1 MTDYARSFAPIAP
14 VCLSCGEPLPESRA
28 KTRRY
33 CSASCRTTA
42 YNLRVAERLAPLRA
56 ARTSELPSWVSTPSG
71 EVPVLSQTRAALKE
85 IGATLAALAHRVEAE
100 ESALRRDLDRV
111 RARVS
116 KHQGLERELAQTRHH
131 LAEREAELRQLRQM
145 LAERE
150 SRPPPASDAQP
161 TPPPTALTTF
171 PSLSVPERLLDGI
184 ALLTHQLDFVRRFAR
199 AQAQRGESEVVTGF
213 AVGLDLIHAH
223 LCAATT
229 KLDALLSSPDAV
241 VPPAA
246 LRWTLVHDILPAFD
260 DLYRCVRA
268 LRGSASSQRIDS
280 LCEAVEWVFA
290 CFVGV
295 LERRGV
301 VLLYPLGSPFNPH
314 EHEASALVENAALPP
329 GSVAD
334 VIHVGVGLDGVLLRP
349 ARVVVVAARSVA
361 SSP

>member
-1 MTDYARSFAPIAP
+1 MTDHARPLAPLAV

-56 ARTSELPSWVSTPSG
+56 ARTSDLPSWVSTPSG
-71 EVPVLSQTRAALKE
+71 EVPVLSQTRAALHE
-85 IGATLAALAHRVEAE
+85 VGATLAALAHRVEAE

-116 KHQGLERELAQTRHH
+116 KQQGLERELAQTRQC
-131 LAEREAELRQLRQM
+131 LAEREAELRQLRQL

-150 SRPPPASDAQP
+150 SRPSPATDAQP
-161 TPPPTALTTF
+161 KPTTLTAF
-171 PSLSVPERLLDGI
+171 PALSVPERLLDGVG
-184 ALLTHQLDFVRRFAR
+184 LLTHQLDFVRRFAR
-199 AQAQRGESEVVTGF
+199 AQAQRGESKVVTGF

-223 LCAATT
+223 LCAAAT
-229 KLDALLSSPDAV
+229 KLDELLRSGDAV

-246 LRWTLVHDILPAFD
+246 LRWTLVHDILPALD
-260 DLYRCVRA
+260 DLYRCVSA
-268 LRGSASSQRIDS
+268 LHGAASSPRIDP
-280 LCEAVEWVFA
+280 LREAVEWVFA

-314 EHEASALVENAALPP
+314 EHDASALVENASLPP
-329 GSVAD
+329 GSIAE
-334 VIHVGVGLDGVLLRP
+334 VIQVGIRFDGAVLRP
-349 ARVVVVAARSVA
+349 ARVVVVAAGSVA
-361 SSP
+361 PSP

>member
-1 MTDYARSFAPIAP
+1 MTDHARPLAPLAV

-33 CSASCRTTA
+33 CSSSCRTTA

-56 ARTSELPSWVSTPSG
+56 ARTSDLPSWVSTPSG
-71 EVPVLSQTRAALKE
+71 EVPVLSQTRAALHE
-85 IGATLAALAHRVEAE
+85 VGATLAALAHRVEAE
-100 ESALRRDLDRV
+100 ESGLRRDMDRV
-111 RARVS
+111 RVRVS
-116 KHQGLERELAQTRHH
+116 KQQGLERELAQTRQR
-131 LAEREAELRQLRQM
+131 LAEREAELRQLRQL

-150 SRPPPASDAQP
+150 SRPSPATDTQP
-161 TPPPTALTTF
+161 TPPTLTAF
-171 PSLSVPERLLDGI
+171 PALSVPERLLDGI

-213 AVGLDLIHAH
+213 AVGLDLIHAQ
-223 LCAATT
+223 LCTTAT
-229 KLDALLSSPDAV
+229 KLDELLRSADAV

-260 DLYRCVRA
+260 DVYRCVCA
-268 LRGSASSQRIDS
+268 LRGSANSPRIDP
-280 LCEAVEWVFA
+280 LREAVEWVFA

-349 ARVVVVAARSVA
+349 ARAVVVAAGSVA
-361 SSP
+361 PSP

>member
-1 MTDYARSFAPIAP
+1 MTDHARPLAPLAV
-14 VCLSCGEPLPESRA
+14 VCLSCGEPLPEPRA

-42 YNLRVAERLAPLRA
+42 YNLRVSERLALLRP
-56 ARTSELPSWVSTPSG
+56 ARDSELPSWVSTPSG
-71 EVPVLSQTRAALKE
+71 AVPVLSQTRAALHE
-85 IGATLAALAHRVEAE
+85 VGATLAALAHRVEAE
-100 ESALRRDLDRV
+100 ESGLRRDLDRV

-116 KHQGLERELAQTRHH
+116 KQQGLERELGRTRQH
-131 LAEREAELRQLRQM
+131 LAEREAELRQLRQL

-150 SRPPPASDAQP
+150 SRPPPATDAQP
-161 TPPPTALTTF
+161 TPPTLTAF
-171 PSLSVPERLLDGI
+171 PALSVPERLLDGI

-199 AQAQRGESEVVTGF
+199 AQAQRGECEVVTGF
-213 AVGLDLIHAH
+213 AVGLDLIHAQ
-223 LCAATT
+223 LCAAAT
-229 KLDALLSSPDAV
+229 KLDELLGSADAV

-246 LRWTLVHDILPAFD
+246 LRWTLVHDFLPAFD

-268 LRGSASSQRIDS
+268 LRGSASSPRIDP
-280 LCEAVEWVFA
+280 LREAVEWVFA

-301 VLLYPLGSPFNPH
+301 VLLYPRGSPFNPH

-349 ARVVVVAARSVA
+349 ARVVVVAAGSVA
-361 SSP
+361 PSP